1 MHLPP
6 TSWNELQECLKNL
19 EDSLAVAKKRK
30 ASSDGSPEQTVDE
43 KVLETP
49 QKTSKPEKKM

>member
-6 TSWNELQECLKNL
+6 TSWNELQGCLKNL

-30 ASSDGSPEQTVDE
+30 ASSDGSPEQAADE

-49 QKTSKPEKKM
+49 QKTSKPEKKI